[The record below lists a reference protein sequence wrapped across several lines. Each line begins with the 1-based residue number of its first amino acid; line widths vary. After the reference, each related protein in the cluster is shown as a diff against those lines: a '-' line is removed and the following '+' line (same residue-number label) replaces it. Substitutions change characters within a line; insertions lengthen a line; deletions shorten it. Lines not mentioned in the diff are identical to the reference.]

1 MSRSRLLARLK
12 RIERQS
18 RAPELPSRRPHS
30 PPIEIK
36 RLTSHFARQ
45 VEASG
50 AHFIDA
56 RGTGEL
62 QSALRKVLSRC
73 PANQICW
80 NGEQVFRR
88 HSIPFRLRDPSAF
101 KQGHLVYTTHL
112 RGAVEFPLVLHS
124 KPRSRPR
131 LAEIELGVGSADFA
145 IAETGTVVEQL
156 APGRGRLDSIVPPAY
171 IWLVNHQRLLPSV
184 DEFFRQRSVGPD
196 QVSLTTLI
204 TGPSRTTDIET
215 RLVIGVHGPGE
226 SFVLLTD

>member
-18 RAPELPSRRPHS
+18 RPPELPGKPPLAS
-30 PPIEIK
+30 PIGIES
-36 RLTSHFARQ
+36 LAGLFARQ

-56 RGTGEL
+56 RGAGQL
-62 QSALRKVLSRC
+62 QSGLREVLSRR
-73 PANQICW
+73 PAERVYW

-101 KQGHLVYTTHL
+101 KLGHLVYTTHL
-112 RGAVEFPLVLHS
+112 KGAVEFPLVLHAQ
-124 KPRSRPR
+124 PRSRPR
-131 LAEIELGVGSADFA
+131 LAEIQLGAGSADFA

-156 APGRGRLDSIVPPAY
+156 GPGRGRLDSIVPPAY
-171 IWLVNHQRLLPSV
+171 VWLVNRQRLLSSV
-184 DEFFRQRSVGPD
+184 DEFFRQRSGDPD

-204 TGPSRTTDIET
+204 TGPSRTADIEK